1 MITIEDRLRDIL
13 IDDLFVQLAKDHILV
28 THSLRNDLGIDS
40 VGFVELRQQIEQRFC
55 VGITDD
61 DFTPENF
68 STIASLSRLIDR
80 RTTDG
85 AVNHLR
91 PPAR

>member
-13 IDDLFVQLAKDHILV
+13 IDDLFVQLAKDDILV

-68 STIASLSRLIDR
+68 ATISSLTTLIGR
-80 RTTDG
+80 RTADEASNRLETS
-85 AVNHLR
+85 
-91 PPAR
+91 AR

>member
-1 MITIEDRLRDIL
+1 MTTIEDRLRDIL

-40 VGFVELRQQIEQRFC
+40 VGFVELRQQIEQRFR

-68 STIASLSRLIDR
+68 ATISSLTRLIGR
-80 RTTDG
+80 CPTAEAST
-85 AVNHLR
+85 HLETSVR
-91 PPAR
+91 

>member
-13 IDDLFVQLAKDHILV
+13 IDDLFVQLAKDHILAS
-28 THSLRNDLGIDS
+28 HSLRNDLGLDS

-55 VGITDD
+55 VGITDN

-68 STIASLSRLIDR
+68 STISSLTKLIDR
-80 RTTDG
+80 CTTDE
-85 AVNHLR
+85 ASNHLET
-91 PPAR
+91 PAR